1 MYKTATKQQGRQPV
15 AFREVEFGGR
25 GRVDFMFLS
34 SYCGRVRHFTR
45 SNDCVERIL
54 KDFSCNKL
62 VFFPNHK
69 PLSMYI
75 WF

>member
-1 MYKTATKQQGRQPV
+1 MYKNRDASQSL
-15 AFREVEFGGR
+15 FFGGGGVEIGGI

-69 PLSMYI
+69 PLSIYI